1 MNTARLAKT
10 KASPSRSTAV
20 SPTTDKLLIEK
31 SSGNIFA
38 DLGFSAAES
47 ANLSLRSECMM
58 ALEEWFRSSG
68 LTQVSAAKQLG
79 VTQPRFNAMLKGA
92 INQFSLDALVNMAAL
107 AGLAVKLSLK
117 RRGVSAANASRLAI
131 AMAQDKAGKA
141 KPRKLVVA

>member
-1 MNTARLAKT
+1 MSTAQLAKP
-10 KASPSRSTAV
+10 KASASLNPS
-20 SPTTDKLLIEK
+20 PGKLLIEK

-58 ALEEWFRSSG
+58 ALEKWFRASG
-68 LTQVSAAKQLG
+68 LTQASAAKQLG
-79 VTQPRFNAMLKGA
+79 ITQPRFNALLKGA

-117 RRGVSAANASRLAI
+117 GRGVSAANASRLAI
-131 AMAQDKAGKA
+131 AIEKDKAGLA
-141 KPRKLVVA
+141 KPRKLVAA